1 MIAHPLRQVLIMNK
15 KLLDPDFSE
24 AQRFLDALEPSGQ
37 YTFQTFPDRK
47 DTGNRS
53 LTRVTHGKFSVHG
66 RLLKE
71 LNQSGSGIFVTVNR
85 TDLKGRKAQ
94 NVIGTRAV
102 FVDLDGAPLEPVL
115 SFELEPQII
124 IESSPGRWHAYWL
137 CDVTLT
143 DFGAIQSTIINKFAG
158 DKAIKDLP
166 RVMRLPGFFHQKH
179 KDHEPFMTRIE
190 SIMEGE
196 QLTPYTA
203 HEIIEA
209 FPIPEVKKLSKNT
222 PSEERDTPRYDAKND
237 NLLAEAL
244 SNLDP
249 EDREEW
255 IAVAHALKSDGE
267 VNSGLFCA
275 WSRGELT
282 GCTPNNYVSDED
294 VIKTWKSINPI
305 RTDIG
310 ALFSRARSKDRISYS
325 AKSEFSNLQ
334 SNSHVACA
342 RYLITQHSTS
352 ENPLVF
358 DEGEFWHYN
367 TKFWK
372 KVPANVLRVW
382 VHDLDG
388 KHYGDG
394 KRSIQASKSFIDGV
408 ICEMAASITREAFF
422 YGSPVGA
429 NLDNGFVRLA
439 EDGTLK
445 LEKHFPEHKQRACIN
460 CDWQP
465 EIPAELNGY
474 TSILF
479 DGCFGQEDQAV
490 RRLMLQVIGTA
501 LLGISTSIHSP
512 KGFVFFGA
520 TASNGKSTI
529 LKVIRQLLPDYA
541 TCSIPPA
548 DFDKEQSLA
557 TLVGCMANL
566 SDELSSSKSIASD
579 KMKAVITGDVV
590 SAKVI
595 YKEVFNF
602 TPKAIHVYATNA
614 LPTFKGGVDA
624 GVERRMLVVPF
635 NLTIPKEDRIADIA
649 QKIIAEEASQ
659 LVCASL
665 LAGAHVYKN
674 GQFSIPHNCIDAT
687 ELWFKEADPV
697 REWYEEGGLTKHVN
711 KKLVLLKDLYKKF
724 AGDME
729 DTCDV
734 GFIPQKRRFFAQIRA
749 LIARDPEWQISR
761 RSDGDTVS
769 AAKLV

>member
-1 MIAHPLRQVLIMNK
+1 MTN
-15 KLLDPDFSE
+15 KLLKPSLPE
-24 AQRFLDALEPSGQ
+24 AQRFLDALEQAGKF
-37 YTFQTFPDRK
+37 TFQTFDDRK
-47 DTGNRS
+47 GLGNRN
-53 LTRVTHGKFSVHG
+53 LVRIIHGDLSNHT
-66 RLLKE
+66 RLLQE
-71 LNQSGSGIFVTVNR
+71 MNQAGSGVFVTVNR
-85 TDLKGRKAQ
+85 TDLKGRKAE
-94 NVIGTRAV
+94 NVIATRAV

-115 SFELEPQII
+115 NFELEPQIVV
-124 IESSPGRWHAYWL
+124 ESSPGRWHAYWL
-137 CDVTLT
+137 CDVALT
-143 DFGAIQSTIINKFAG
+143 DFGAIQAAIIEKFTG
-158 DKAIKDLP
+158 DKNVKDLP
-166 RVMRLPGFFHQKH
+166 RVMRLPGFYHQKH
-179 KDHEPFMTRIE
+179 QDKMPFMTRIE

-196 QLTPYTA
+196 QLAPYTTQ
-203 HEIIEA
+203 EILEA
-209 FPIPEVKKLSKNT
+209 FPIPEVKKASKSA
-222 PSEERDTPRYDAKND
+222 PSDERDTPRYVAKND
-237 NLLAEAL
+237 NRLVETL

-255 IAVAHALKSDGE
+255 IAVAHGLKSDGE
-267 VNSGLFCA
+267 DNLELFLT

-294 VIKTWKSINPI
+294 VIKTWKSVDPT

-310 ALFSRARSKDRISYS
+310 ALFSRARSKDCISQL
-325 AKSEFSNLQ
+325 AKSEVSDLQ

-352 ENPLVF
+352 RNPLIF

-367 TKFWK
+367 TKFWG
-372 KVPANVLRVW
+372 KVARNVLRVW

-388 KHYGDG
+388 KNYGNG

-408 ICEMAASITREAFF
+408 ISEMAASITMEAFF
-422 YGSPVGA
+422 NDSPVGA
-429 NLDNGFVRLA
+429 NLDNGFVSLA

-445 LEKHFPEHKQRACIN
+445 LEKHSPKHKQRACIN
-460 CDWQP
+460 CEWQP
-465 EIPAELNGY
+465 EIPTELYGY
-474 TSILF
+474 TNILF
-479 DGCFGQEDQAV
+479 EGCFGQEDQAL

-501 LLGISTSIHSP
+501 LLGISTTIHSP

-529 LKVIRQLLPDYA
+529 LRVIRQLLPDYA

-602 TPKAIHVYATNA
+602 APKAIHVFATNA

-635 NLTIPKEDRIADIA
+635 DRTIPQEDRIVDIA
-649 QKIIAEEASQ
+649 QKIIAEEASL

-697 REWYEEGGLTKHVN
+697 REWYEEGGLTKHAA
-711 KKLVLLKDLYKKF
+711 KKPVLLKDLYKKF

-734 GFIPQKRRFFAQIRA
+734 GFTPQKRRFFAQIRA